1 LYFVFIMIIIYIS
14 LYEDEIMTS
23 TAVKIDNDIVDQAKT
38 YGKAE
43 SRSATKQVEYW
54 AKIGKIAQDNP
65 DLTYDDITD
74 ILLGMAQAKSG
85 MTTPYNFG

>member
-1 LYFVFIMIIIYIS
+1 
-14 LYEDEIMTS
+14 MTS

-54 AKIGKIAQDNP
+54 AKIGK
-65 DLTYDDITD
+65 LRKITP
-74 ILLGMAQAKSG
+74 
-85 MTTPYNFG
+85 T

>member
-1 LYFVFIMIIIYIS
+1 MSIIYILLS
-14 LYEDEIMTS
+14 EGKIMTS
-23 TAVKIDNDIVDQAKT
+23 TAIKIDNNIVDQAKT

-74 ILLGMAQAKSG
+74 LLLGMAQVKSG

>member
-1 LYFVFIMIIIYIS
+1 
-14 LYEDEIMTS
+14 MTS
-23 TAVKIDNDIVDQAKT
+23 TAVKIDSDIVAQAKT

-65 DLTYDDITD
+65 DLTYEEITE
-74 ILLGMAQAKSG
+74 ILLGMAQVKSG
-85 MTTPYNFG
+85 ITTVYKFG

>member
-1 LYFVFIMIIIYIS
+1 
-14 LYEDEIMTS
+14 MTS

-54 AKIGKIAQDNP
+54 AKIGKIAYTVQFWVN
-65 DLTYDDITD
+65 
-74 ILLGMAQAKSG
+74 
-85 MTTPYNFG
+85 

>member
-1 LYFVFIMIIIYIS
+1 
-14 LYEDEIMTS
+14 MTS
-23 TAVKIDNDIVDQAKT
+23 TAIKIDNNIVDQAKT

-74 ILLGMAQAKSG
+74 ILLGMAQAQSG
-85 MTTPYNFG
+85 MTTPYSFGWTDGN